1 MDVISFESSQP
12 IVSELRQQLP
22 RMAEML
28 GVCVDDIAVVD
39 YNFFPKEYMTSPL
52 RDKVIAT
59 SGVLKGL
66 PHIQRTRLQ
75 GPSRVGLGIYLYEN
89 SLEPKLKYI
98 LYCVRGGYQDE
109 TYLVVP
115 KGSLFRLKR
124 AATALNKL
132 ANQTLHAPVL
142 EDGLLEHV
150 VRNTVGFLLQA
161 KKIERYGVKIK
172 RGVLLMGEPGNGKT
186 MLCRYIQ
193 KLCSQNGIEWGVI
206 TSADIDQ
213 AYADKELNWLF
224 TRFTVSFF
232 DDIDIQYMDRTKGN
246 GKMACSL
253 LTAMDGMYDSGHL
266 VRIFT
271 TNEQIKDL
279 DSAFTR
285 PGRIDQILTL
295 NKPTTEMRR
304 RLVATWP
311 EEIQNNIDID
321 KCLQSSD
328 NFSFAELEAIRTFL
342 VTNRILGDGT
352 WNLTAAF
359 DEYHARRDENEK
371 RGVGFLQSSPLEG
384 SFNKRSRGIGLP
396 CQSPAL
402 APAPAPAEEWNK
414 H

>member
-1 MDVISFESSQP
+1 MEDRIISLDTTQP
-12 IVSELRQQLP
+12 ILSEFKQQLP
-22 RMAEML
+22 RLAKTLEV
-28 GVCVDDIAVVD
+28 GVEDLLVLD

-52 RDKVIAT
+52 RDRVLSAE
-59 SGVLKGL
+59 GVLDGL
-66 PHIQRTRLQ
+66 PHIQRGRLQ
-75 GPSRVGLGIYLYEN
+75 GPSRVGLGVYLYQS
-89 SLEPKLKYI
+89 SLAPELRYI
-98 LYCVRGGYQDE
+98 LYCVRGTYQDE
-109 TYLVVP
+109 TYLIVP
-115 KGSLFRLKR
+115 KGSLLKLKR
-124 AATALNKL
+124 TAIRLNKL

-142 EDGLLEHV
+142 EDGLLDHV
-150 VRNTVGFLLQA
+150 VRNTVGFLLHA

-186 MLCRYIQ
+186 MLCRYVQ

-279 DSAFTR
+279 DPAFTR
-285 PGRIDQILTL
+285 PGRIDQILSL
-295 NKPTTEMRR
+295 NKPTIQMRR
-304 RLVATWP
+304 RLIETWP
-311 EEIQNNIDID
+311 EEIQNNINID
-321 KCLQSSD
+321 ECLRRSD
-328 NFSFAELEAIRTFL
+328 SFSFAELEAIRTFL
-342 VTNRILGDGT
+342 VTNKILGDGT
-352 WNLTAAF
+352 WDLTAAF
-359 DEYHARRDENEK
+359 DEYHSRRDENEK

-384 SFNKRSRGIGLP
+384 SFARHNKGLAP
-396 CQSPAL
+396 CQ
-402 APAPAPAEEWNK
+402 APVSVPVDPEWDE
-414 H
+414 HI